1 LTSLFSDYFFS
12 EKLHSQNYYFDY
24 YFSENCYCEYFRLS
38 PEVSSTILFQTHL
51 RKFLKKSRN
60 NMNRISLPEQSKK
73 ERKEKERK
81 GKKKKN
87 NIKKS
92 IHFS

>member
-1 LTSLFSDYFFS
+1 
-12 EKLHSQNYYFDY
+12 
-24 YFSENCYCEYFRLS
+24 
-38 PEVSSTILFQTHL
+38 
-51 RKFLKKSRN
+51 
-60 NMNRISLPEQSKK
+60 MNRISLPEQSKK

-92 IHFS
+92 IHFSQEESAWLAG